1 MENKY
6 VKKQYPNSDL
16 TGQLIS
22 FAYLIYDDLGYGLPE
37 RVYQKAFQALLAK
50 KNFEFKKERYG
61 KIIFDGVTVG
71 KYFIDFLVENK
82 VAVEFK
88 VRSEIYQKDISQL
101 LNYLKAENIQTGLIV
116 AFSKEG
122 IKLKRLIN

>member
-6 VKKQYPNSDL
+6 VKKQYRHSNL

-22 FAYLIYDDLGYGLPE
+22 FAYHIYDELGYGLPE
-37 RVYQKAFQALLAK
+37 RVYQKSFQALLVKNNLEYAK
-50 KNFEFKKERYG
+50 EKYG
-61 KIIFDGVTVG
+61 KIIFDDVLVG
-71 KYFIDFLVENK
+71 RYFIDFLVEKK

-101 LNYLKAENIQTGLIV
+101 FNYLKVENIKTGLII

-122 IKLKRLIN
+122 IKLKRLAN

>member
-6 VKKQYPNSDL
+6 VKNQYPNSDL

-22 FAYLIYDDLGYGLPE
+22 FAYLIYDELGYGLPE
-37 RVYQKAFQALLAK
+37 RVYQKSFQTLLAK
-50 KNFEFKKERYG
+50 NNIKYKKEKYG
-61 KIIFDGVTVG
+61 KIIFDNILVG
-71 KYFIDFLVENK
+71 KYFIDFLVEDR

-88 VRSEIYQKDISQL
+88 VRSEIYQKDVSQL
-101 LNYLKAENIQTGLIV
+101 LNYLKAENIQTGLII